1 MMNINID
8 SFRKIFFLLLG
19 IILLIASMIPFVLA
33 AEKSSQRAPDNCPA
47 VILTNENFLPAL
59 LKSIDEAQ
67 NEIFISIFSFK
78 AGEHKNSYPDR
89 IVNHLAK
96 AVKKGVKVYV
106 ILEKTQDKSDE
117 LNIQNR
123 TTGKLLEEKGINVY
137 FDSPNKTTH
146 TKLIVIDQRLVLLGS
161 HNFTQS
167 ALKYNNEIS
176 VLLEGPDLANNARNY
191 MLKIIDE
198 GKI

>member
-19 IILLIASMIPFVLA
+19 IILLIASIIPFVLA
-33 AEKSSQRAPDNCPA
+33 AEKSSQRLPDNCPA

-78 AGEHKNSYPDR
+78 AGEHKNSYPDK

-106 ILEKTQDKSDE
+106 ILEKTQDKLDE

-191 MLKIIDE
+191 MLKIINE